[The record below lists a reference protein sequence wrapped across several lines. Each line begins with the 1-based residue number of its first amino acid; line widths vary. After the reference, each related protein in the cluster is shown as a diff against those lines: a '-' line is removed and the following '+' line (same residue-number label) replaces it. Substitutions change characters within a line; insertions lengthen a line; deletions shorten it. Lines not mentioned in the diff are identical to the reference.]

1 MKVGRL
7 VELVCIWDVEEARI
21 IQNHMSPFTSRVLV
35 WALYNLVK
43 KKKER
48 NPVCLPST
56 GVELKT
62 SPSPPPA
69 STTHKHI
76 HSLLMGVCVH

>member
-21 IQNHMSPFTSRVLV
+21 AQNHTSPCTSRVLV

-43 KKKER
+43 KRKKENQCAYTQQGWNS
-48 NPVCLPST
+48 NPAQTPLLHPPHTST
-56 GVELKT
+56 Y
-62 SPSPPPA
+62 A
-69 STTHKHI
+69 A
-76 HSLLMGVCVH
+76 C